1 MGAFLSGTK
10 PCRERSRR
18 TVGAAT
24 ASLVAVADATAIM
37 QVVIVVVD
45 AGGGDGS
52 ASCATLSPFDAIYT
66 SASDIGDGG
75 CAA

>member
-1 MGAFLSGTK
+1 
-10 PCRERSRR
+10 
-18 TVGAAT
+18 
-24 ASLVAVADATAIM
+24 M